1 MAFIVFEN
9 GKKLGEVENWSQ
21 REDPP
26 TYKTFLG
33 KTALLKP
40 ANNECTFVSPKP
52 VRRKAILKIIQDQKT
67 EYTVEV
73 LKAIGGTEITAKIL
87 ETKSLK

>member
-40 ANNECTFVSPKP
+40 ANNECSFVSPKP
-52 VRRKAILKIIQDQKT
+52 VRRKAILKVIKDAHT
-67 EYTVEV
+67 EYTLEV
-73 LKAIGGTEITAKIL
+73 IRAVGGTEITAKIL
-87 ETKSLK
+87 ETKAIK